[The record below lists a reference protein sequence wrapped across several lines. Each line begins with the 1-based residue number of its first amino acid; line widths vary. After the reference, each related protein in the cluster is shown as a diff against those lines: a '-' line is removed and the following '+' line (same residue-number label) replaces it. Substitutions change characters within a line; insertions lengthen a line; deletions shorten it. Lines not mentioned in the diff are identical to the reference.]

1 MDRATKTKKVSFAA
15 ENEQFHLKPDPDVK
29 VIPGTRDRPRDKKYK
44 KVTKS

>member
-29 VIPGTRDRPRDKKYK
+29 VIPGTDLEKKKYK
-44 KVTKS
+44 YKEVTKS